1 MQLAHQAAFALGT
14 LQVRPPTCE
23 VVAPHGREVLQPRVM
38 QVLVTLANAGGDVVS
53 RDDLIAT
60 CWNGRVVGED
70 AITLVMM
77 KLRRLAA
84 RSEGAFALQTIP
96 RVGYRL
102 VPGGSE
108 SPSHVP
114 ASAEPRASSEVAPA
128 QQRPS
133 KVRPRIV
140 VLEFTH
146 PVGDEEQ
153 AWFAEALA
161 DELTAGLSKSPL
173 LAVMPRQALIHSDVA
188 GHPPGAIC
196 ARLGVDYVL
205 DGKVRALGGTVRVS
219 VDLIQGFDETSAWS
233 ARYDR
238 PMSGLFPMVN
248 EITASIVGAIEPA
261 VLEREET
268 EALKSPERS
277 LQFWQ
282 LFVRGRRHFWRS
294 TAKDVRAAEQLLEQA
309 LQLEP
314 DDVSALAILAHC
326 KLFDV
331 WVGTSPDP
339 AAALAEAHRIAI
351 RAVRAG
357 GSDAFAHYTLGVVF
371 SLMDRLTEAKAEQ
384 RRALELNPYLA
395 AACGEMGRLLAFE
408 GRSQEAI
415 EYSERAI
422 AASPNDPHSWL
433 WYRSKAIARFIA
445 GEYEAAARDAADAC
459 ARGAER
465 FPLHYLLAACYSAA
479 DQMEHARRAL
489 EDGERLARSRAGPGR
504 SNTTAYPLD
513 ALRTGHPF
521 SRAADLDRLVK
532 HLQKAGWH
540 PV

>member
-14 LQVRPPTCE
+14 LEVRPPTCE
-23 VVAPHGREVLQPRVM
+23 VVAPYGREVLQPRVM
-38 QVLVTLANAGGDVVS
+38 QVLVTLAQAGGGVVS
-53 RDDLIAT
+53 RDDLIAR

-77 KLRRLAA
+77 KLRRLAT
-84 RSEGAFALQTIP
+84 RTEGAFAVETIP

-102 VPGGSE
+102 VAGEGGPTPEPASVTPSRSGGS
-108 SPSHVP
+108 
-114 ASAEPRASSEVAPA
+114 A
-128 QQRPS
+128 
-133 KVRPRIV
+133 RPRIV

-146 PVGDEEQ
+146 LPGDDEQ

-161 DELTAGLSKSPL
+161 DELTAALSKSPL
-173 LAVMPRQALIHSDVA
+173 LAVMPRQALIHSEVA

-219 VDLIQGFDETSAWS
+219 VDLIQGVDETSAWS

-238 PMSGLFPMVN
+238 PMSGLFPMLN

-268 EALKSPERS
+268 QALRSPERS

-309 LQLEP
+309 LELEP

-331 WVGTSPDP
+331 WVGTSQDP
-339 AAALAEAHRIAI
+339 AAALDEAYRIALK
-351 RAVRAG
+351 AVRAG
-357 GSDAFAHYTLGVVF
+357 QSDAFAHYTLGVVF

-408 GRSQEAI
+408 GRSDEAI
-415 EYSERAI
+415 EYSEQAI

-433 WYRSKAIARFIA
+433 WFRSKAIARFIA
-445 GEYEAAARDAADAC
+445 GDYEAAARDAADAA
-459 ARGAER
+459 ARGPER

-479 DQMEHARRAL
+479 GQMENARRAL
-489 EDGERLARSRAGPGR
+489 DDAERLARSRAGPGL
-504 SNTTAYPLD
+504 SNSTAYPLE
-513 ALRTGHPF
+513 ALKTGHPF
-521 SRAADLDRLVK
+521 SRPADLDNLVK
-532 HLQKAGWH
+532 HLQKAGWQS
-540 PV
+540 V